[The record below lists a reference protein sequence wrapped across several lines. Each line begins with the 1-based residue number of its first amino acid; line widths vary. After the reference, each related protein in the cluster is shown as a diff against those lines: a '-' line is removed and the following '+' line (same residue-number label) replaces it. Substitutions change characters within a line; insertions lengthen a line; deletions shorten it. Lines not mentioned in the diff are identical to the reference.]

1 MVVVV
6 VVVYMHVFE
15 VGACGNAGCIQMWW
29 QAIYKNAR
37 LCAGFLALAYQNPV
51 TTMPVFSSDA

>member
-1 MVVVV
+1 
-6 VVVYMHVFE
+6 MHVFE
-15 VGACGNAGCIQMWW
+15 VGACGNAGCMQMWW
-29 QAIYKNAR
+29 LAIYKKAR